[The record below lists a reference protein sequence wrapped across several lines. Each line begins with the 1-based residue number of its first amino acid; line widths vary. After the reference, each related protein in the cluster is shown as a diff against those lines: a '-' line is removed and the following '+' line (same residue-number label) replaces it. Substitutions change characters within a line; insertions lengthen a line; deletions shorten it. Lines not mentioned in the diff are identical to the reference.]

1 MGWVKAGI
9 YVILLA
15 LVYYSA
21 LEWMITRDW
30 YREDYTHCFLIPFVV
45 IYLIWE
51 KRQELSASPALP
63 SWTGLVPFLI
73 GVVLFWLGELGGEL
87 FTQYMSL
94 WFVIVGLL
102 WMHLGWQKIKT
113 IWFALGDD
121 AHHVPL
127 PEFCQHKDFP
137 SAPVDFFKAWHL
149 DGPPLRY
156 VRVPGRKC
164 D

>member
-73 GVVLFWLGELGGEL
+73 GVVLFWLGELGGE
-87 FTQYMSL
+87 YVYSL
-94 WFVIVGLL
+94 HVAVVCHRWSSLDAPGLAEDKD
-102 WMHLGWQKIKT
+102 HL
-113 IWFALGDD
+113 
-121 AHHVPL
+121 VCP
-127 PEFCQHKDFP
+127 C
-137 SAPVDFFKAWHL
+137 
-149 DGPPLRY
+149 R
-156 VRVPGRKC
+156 
-164 D
+164 